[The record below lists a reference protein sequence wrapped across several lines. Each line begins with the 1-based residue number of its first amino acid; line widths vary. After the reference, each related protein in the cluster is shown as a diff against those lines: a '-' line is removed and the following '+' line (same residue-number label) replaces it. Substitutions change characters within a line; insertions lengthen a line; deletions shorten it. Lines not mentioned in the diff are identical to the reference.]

1 MRQITQKITHAFEGR
16 YALRIDNSRTDGD
29 SLWLFGNRIAEW
41 RRDGLWIS
49 NAGWNSKTTKERLNG
64 LTGVSISQRA
74 GTWYLNDREWDG
86 SWVNV
91 YNWSRGEVAQV
102 EAEQVASEPEFDTTS
117 EWVEEG
123 YSRPVYSVCHTLV
136 ESLLEQVEQKLSEA
150 GIPTKRM
157 ESDTTGVY
165 KPNYFV
171 IVHPENFETAVNI
184 LTQ

>member
-1 MRQITQKITHAFEGR
+1 MRRITAEITRAFEGR
-16 YALRIDNSRTDGD
+16 YALKIDNSRTDGD

-49 NAGWNSKTTKERLNG
+49 NAGWQSNTTKERLNG
-64 LTGVSISQRA
+64 LSGVSISQRS

-91 YNWSRGEVAQV
+91 SNWSRGEVAQGQ
-102 EAEQVASEPEFDTTS
+102 AEQVANEPVFDTTS

-123 YSRPVYSVCHTLV
+123 YSRPVYAVCHTLV
-136 ESLLEQVEQKLSEA
+136 ESVLEALEQKLSEA

-165 KPNYFV
+165 KPNYF
-171 IVHPENFETAVNI
+171 IVVQPVNFETALNI